1 MGVYG
6 GGVCRAQV
14 HETNHRRVLVD
25 PEMRPI
31 PVVVPSRVVP
41 SPCAA
46 SARPASGV
54 CSLSVTLQIP
64 FPAPVAVLNPRS
76 VGGFSFLGRRAP
88 FLLPERL
95 QARVG

>member
-31 PVVVPSRVVP
+31 PVVVLQVLAEQPPKSNR
-41 SPCAA
+41 
-46 SARPASGV
+46 SGKD
-54 CSLSVTLQIP
+54 
-64 FPAPVAVLNPRS
+64 
-76 VGGFSFLGRRAP
+76 GWRA
-88 FLLPERL
+88 
-95 QARVG
+95 